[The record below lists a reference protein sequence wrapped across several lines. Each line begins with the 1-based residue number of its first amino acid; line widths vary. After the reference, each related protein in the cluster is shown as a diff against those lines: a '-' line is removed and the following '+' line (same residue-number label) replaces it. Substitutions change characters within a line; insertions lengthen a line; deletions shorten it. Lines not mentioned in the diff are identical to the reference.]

1 MWGARRDKEIE
12 GAVMGRSAGPG
23 VLLGPGEAT
32 EVILDGIKY
41 LARGCIIKD
50 PCITVA
56 IIFTTNKKYLNF
68 FPERQIYTENTNH
81 LNFKYTFL

>member
-56 IIFTTNKKYLNF
+56 IIFTTNNIAVTLILGIVSAPIVEGGKMT
-68 FPERQIYTENTNH
+68 RTE
-81 LNFKYTFL
+81 